1 MHQSPAVMHPH
12 SNRAHSMIS
21 IVRELVLHGRDVL
34 GLVDRRHRV
43 LRVCRFQGGPFVD
56 GQADEALDH
65 RHVRILN
72 AHGHANLTILRAIA
86 TDAQGD
92 SAGLVAHENLHQVVA
107 GINLRRR
114 AHDLAEKVHA
124 LSRRR
129 DAIDLNELGLLEDGR
144 GHASRDDVGEGR
156 LQGCAAYEEAVD
168 VGLGDELLAVL
179 RRHAAA
185 VQDTHAIGDLLGH
198 SAGDHLA
205 DGRVRILGLVGS
217 GHLARADGPH
227 WLVGDDNLLPILD
240 LGVHRVQLALV
251 DFIRLAGLALLQQL
265 ANAEDHGD
273 AGLLALLDLRRG
285 DRIGLPEL
293 RPALGVADEGP
304 LDARVLEL
312 SGADFAREGSFGRG
326 RNVLRSDL
334 DGGFPQELRDE
345 VDMRRNGANDNLD
358 LVAVGDRPA
367 RQGCTQSLGRFH
379 TAVRLPVATD
389 ERTARHSS

>member
-1 MHQSPAVMHPH
+1 MHQIPAVMHPY
-12 SNRAHSMIS
+12 SNRAHSMLS

-56 GQADEALDH
+56 GQANEALNH
-65 RHVRILN
+65 RRVRILN
-72 AHGHANLTILRAIA
+72 ANGHANLTILRTIA
-86 TDAQGD
+86 TDAQD
-92 SAGLVAHENLHQVVA
+92 NSAGLVAHENLHQVVA

-124 LSRRR
+124 LRRRR
-129 DAIDLNELGLLEDGR
+129 DAIDLDELRLLEDER

-156 LQGCAAYEEAVD
+156 LQGCTAYEEAVD

-179 RRHAAA
+179 RCHASA

-198 SAGDHLA
+198 SAGNHLA
-205 DGRVRILGLVGS
+205 DGRVSILGLFGS

-227 WLVGDDNLLPILD
+227 RLVGDDNLLPVLD

-304 LDARVLEL
+304 LDRHVLEVL
-312 SGADFAREGSFGRG
+312 RVPLAGEGAHAGGA
-326 RNVLRSDL
+326 NVLRA
-334 DGGFPQELRDE
+334 DGH
-345 VDMRRNGANDNLD
+345 A
-358 LVAVGDRPA
+358 
-367 RQGCTQSLGRFH
+367 QSLEVRLDRGDVQGRGADH
-379 TAVRLPVATD
+379 HIDLAVVEGLLPPGAEKRLGVGELGGVALPVAAD
-389 ERTARHSS
+389 DRGARHG